1 MLWHNPFNYTYEAI
15 QFPLSAMQM
24 PHEMKTLSEIMEKL
38 RVEKHDNEFRM
49 TDKGFKSVNSDQV
62 FKPEELLIT
71 KTYRF
76 EGMSDPADNSILYI
90 IEAKNGL
97 KGYALD
103 AYGAYSNY
111 DNAAFDDFLAKV
123 PVQDVKEE

>member
-1 MLWHNPFNYTYEAI
+1 
-15 QFPLSAMQM
+15 
-24 PHEMKTLSEIMEKL
+24 MKTLSEIMEKL
-38 RVEKHDNEFRM
+38 RVEKNDNEFRM
-49 TDKGFKSVNSDQV
+49 TNEGFKAVNSDQV
-62 FKPEELLIT
+62 FKPDDLLIT

-90 IEAKNGL
+90 IEANNGL

-103 AYGAYSNY
+103 AYGTYSNY

-123 PVQDVKEE
+123 PVHEAKEEK